1 MSDHQVAR
9 RRQRERGQTM
19 WLVALCLLVLIGMAA
34 LAIDVTTLYAARS
47 QMQRTADAAALAG
60 AKAFVDS
67 GTTTDPANATLQTLA
82 QNLAGN
88 AANGYIGAVLA
99 QNKINGVAPGL
110 ATAPTFDFTTHPGN
124 PEITV
129 TVQRTNLP
137 TFFAR
142 IFGQTLA
149 TVSATATAEAYNSSN
164 PPGGGSNMPPIS
176 PSCVKPWLV
185 PNMDPSRAAYDSF
198 LDATTG
204 TITHP
209 GVSTGPGTGGVIGEQ
224 LTLANVWH
232 APAPHCNGTPNCGG
246 LVSPL
251 TLMPSKYVGYL
262 PANPPSPV
270 SGACPACSVG
280 LPSPMSEA
288 CACCDTANT
297 YQCGSTTANV
307 FIELTHER
315 WVSTLE
321 GASCLMT
328 GTAINNGTAGDDTI
342 NLSNFLS
349 SSGPALIQAGTG
361 SHSTQYV
368 TTSNQII
375 TLPIID
381 VYLVSVPTGQVKVIG
396 FMQAFLE
403 RTSPDGDLVIDVLNI
418 SGCGSNVNTSATPI
432 YGGGVSPVPVRLVHN

>member
-1 MSDHQVAR
+1 
-9 RRQRERGQTM
+9 
-19 WLVALCLLVLIGMAA
+19 
-34 LAIDVTTLYAARS
+34 LYAARS
-47 QMQRTADAAALAG
+47 QMQRAADAAALAG

-88 AANGYIGAVLA
+88 ATNGYIGAVLA

-142 IFGQTLA
+142 IFGQSLA

-164 PPGGGSNMPPIS
+164 PGSGSNMPPVA

-185 PNMDPSRAAYDSF
+185 PNMDPSRAASESF

-209 GVSTGPGTGGVIGEQ
+209 GVSTGAGTGGVIGEQ
-224 LTLANVWH
+224 ILLPNIWVHFCGAD
-232 APAPHCNGTPNCGG
+232 NGTGC
-246 LVSPL
+246 VSKPIPTPL
-251 TLMPSKYVGYL
+251 TAPGYIGYF
-262 PANPPSPV
+262 PADISSV
-270 SGACPACSVG
+270 SGPCPSCSVG
-280 LPSPMSEA
+280 LPSTMSEA
-288 CACCDTANT
+288 CACCDTAT
-297 YQCGSTTANV
+297 QYECGSATSSILIDLVHQRLHSTRTA
-307 FIELTHER
+307 
-315 WVSTLE
+315 
-321 GASCLMT
+321 ASCLMT
-328 GTAINNGTAGDDTI
+328 GTQNDAATPSSITDDTI
-342 NLSNFLS
+342 DLTGFSP
-349 SSGPALIQAGTG
+349 SGASPILIQARTG
-361 SHSTQYV
+361 PHASQYV
-368 TTSNQII
+368 TTSNQIV

-381 VYLVSVPTGQVKVIG
+381 VNLLDAPTGQVKVIG

-403 RTSPDGDLVIDVLNI
+403 QTNTDGDLVLDVLNI
-418 SGCGSNVNTSATPI
+418 SACGSNVNTSLTAI
-432 YGGGVSPVPVRLVHN
+432 SGGGASPIPVRLIHQ

>member
-1 MSDHQVAR
+1 
-9 RRQRERGQTM
+9 M

-82 QNLAGN
+82 QTLAVGTDGSH
-88 AANGYIGAVLA
+88 GYIGAELA
-99 QNKINGVAPGL
+99 QNKINGVAPSL
-110 ATAPTFDFTTHPGN
+110 AAVPTFDFTSHPGN

-164 PPGGGSNMPPIS
+164 PGSGSNMPPVA

-209 GVSTGPGTGGVIGEQ
+209 GVSTGAGTGGVIGEQ

-251 TLMPSKYVGYL
+251 TAPKYVGYL
-262 PANPPSPV
+262 PANPPAPV
-270 SGACPACSVG
+270 SGACPSCSVG

-288 CACCDTANT
+288 CACCDTANA
-297 YQCGSTTANV
+297 YQCGSMTSNV

-328 GTAINNGTAGDDTI
+328 GTAVNSGTAGDDTI
-342 NLSNFLS
+342 DLSNFRS
-349 SSGPALIQAGTG
+349 SSGASPALIQAGAG
-361 SHSTQYV
+361 PHSAQYV
-368 TTSNQII
+368 TTSSQII

-396 FMQAFLE
+396 FMEAFLE
-403 RTSPDGDLVIDVLNI
+403 RTNPDGDLVIDVLNI